1 MTRAALESLLAK
13 VEAGTLCSGLAISA
27 EDASL
32 IRGCFP
38 THDANDVG
46 AWELVSLIM
55 CEGSLD
61 AAKALHEAV
70 LPGWVARPQIGGEGA
85 GVSVWH
91 CTIED
96 WDGGDEISANNQ
108 PDPARAW
115 LIAII
120 RAMLAEG
127 E

>member
-13 VEAGTLCSGLAISA
+13 VEAGEASTMGF
-27 EDASL
+27 EDA
-32 IRGCFP
+32 GF
-38 THDANDVG
+38 DGWA
-46 AWELVSLIM
+46 ELAYN
-55 CEGSLD
+55 GSLD
-61 AAKALHEAV
+61 AALSLHEAV